1 MTTQIV
7 PGVRMRG
14 NLKSVPEEPQYV
26 EAKLS
31 CTEFQEAK
39 KLLFQVKTFLTS
51 VSWPFLYQ
59 AGRLPAWDF
68 MKLTIF
74 RLSKKLNWEHGWRSL
89 WSRMSLRP
97 KRNEFV
103 KKDIDCG
110 CPIQFVICF
119 S

>member
-1 MTTQIV
+1 
-7 PGVRMRG
+7 MRG

-51 VSWPFLYQ
+51 VSWPFKLVDFQMSMYS
-59 AGRLPAWDF
+59 RVAWDF

-110 CPIQFVICF
+110 CPIQFV
-119 S
+119 

>member
-39 KLLFQVKTFLTS
+39 KLLFQVKTFVTS
-51 VSWPFLYQ
+51 VSWPFMYQ
-59 AGRLPAWDF
+59 AGRLPDEHVFKGGLGLYETDYFQAFKKAELGAWVEKPMEQD
-68 MKLTIF
+68 
-74 RLSKKLNWEHGWRSL
+74 
-89 WSRMSLRP
+89 
-97 KRNEFV
+97 EFET
-103 KKDIDCG
+103 KTE
-110 CPIQFVICF
+110 
-119 S
+119 